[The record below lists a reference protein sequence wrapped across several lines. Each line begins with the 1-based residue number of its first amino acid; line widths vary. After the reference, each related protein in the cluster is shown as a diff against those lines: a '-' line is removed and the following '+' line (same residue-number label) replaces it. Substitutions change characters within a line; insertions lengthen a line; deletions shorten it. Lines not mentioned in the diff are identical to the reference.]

1 MQFIQSYHR
10 VGQSHADLLVLNVGV
25 VQADRHL
32 HFVKYMKSVLLYLQ
46 SWALHTHT
54 HNTFIN
60 MSKVNQINTKKEITK
75 I

>member
-32 HFVKYMKSVLLYLQ
+32 HFVKYVKSVLLYLQ
-46 SWALHTHT
+46 SWALHTQHIYK
-54 HNTFIN
+54 HVKGEPNKYQKRN
-60 MSKVNQINTKKEITK
+60 Y
-75 I
+75 